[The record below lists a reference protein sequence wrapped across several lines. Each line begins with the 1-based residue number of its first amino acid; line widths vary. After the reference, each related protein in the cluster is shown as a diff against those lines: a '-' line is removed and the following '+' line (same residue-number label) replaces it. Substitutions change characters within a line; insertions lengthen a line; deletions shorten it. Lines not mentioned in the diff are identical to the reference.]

1 MASLLTLQL
10 VCCCLTVEVLNQPR
24 EPACEASEQAS
35 NTNPSKGPG
44 AQGSGS
50 SAARGCSTTP
60 SAACDGEPSVNFV
73 LSYLFQYAMHQ
84 CDMIVPA
91 YHKYVCFGHAM
102 AATV

>member
-35 NTNPSKGPG
+35 NTNSSKGPG

-60 SAACDGEPSVNFV
+60 SAACDVTP
-73 LSYLFQYAMHQ
+73 LRA
-84 CDMIVPA
+84 
-91 YHKYVCFGHAM
+91 HASNS
-102 AATV
+102 AATSEKGFPL